1 MEEKQRKRRDFRQN
15 VAIALLSVSAVI
27 LFAQT
32 QLYNLGVDIGSSY
45 FDRLTGV
52 PVQTDSTAGGQLS
65 DLAAPVRVAVTGTYG
80 RYANVTLTT
89 ADQELF
95 APLSTLLC
103 GILGS
108 AQAYTAC
115 GSQEFL
121 NALSG
126 PSVYYD
132 FLSPLPLSVIAGF
145 VDAEWDV
152 ELSARRLV
160 LSAQGDSVALY
171 LLDDIG
177 RYLRCATAVS
187 AAELEE
193 AVSHYELGNDMF
205 AFDGAENN
213 SRYQEISPLSLLP
226 AELPALP
233 CLTVD
238 SALSDTAWL
247 LNALG
252 FNPNTQN
259 RYQESSGTEVIMEG
273 ERALYIRPDNSIYYQ
288 SGGEPFLTINA
299 AEEVPT
305 LREAAAGTGLL
316 LNALLSPIT
325 SDAGLYLES
334 IRQNGTVT
342 VLCFAYQ
349 VNGVPIRLSGGC
361 AAEVTLTGNA
371 VSSLFLQF
379 RQYAI
384 SGEGSLLLPLRQAV
398 AIAAKQQGAELTIGY
413 ADNGGSTISATW
425 LAD

>member
-52 PVQTDSTAGGQLS
+52 PVQTDSAAGGQLS

-95 APLSTLLC
+95 SPLSTLLC

-108 AQAYTAC
+108 AQTYTTC
-115 GSQEFL
+115 GGQEFL
-121 NALSG
+121 DALSG

-160 LSAQGDSVALY
+160 VSAQGDSVVLY
-171 LLDDIG
+171 LLDDAG

-205 AFDGAENN
+205 AFDGAESN
-213 SRYQEISPLSLLP
+213 SHYQEISPLSLLP

-238 SALSDTAWL
+238 SSLSDTTWL

-288 SGGEPFLTINA
+288 SGGEPFLTISA

-334 IRQNGTVT
+334 IRQNGAVT

-349 VNGVPIRLSGGC
+349 VSGVPIRLSGGC

-371 VSSLFLQF
+371 VSALSLRF

-384 SGEGSLLLPLRQAV
+384 AGEDSLLLPLRQAV

>member
-1 MEEKQRKRRDFRQN
+1 MEAKQRKRRDFWQN
-15 VAIALLSVSAVI
+15 VTIALLSVSAVI

-45 FDRLTGV
+45 FDRLTGT
-52 PVQTDSTAGGQLS
+52 PVQTDSTSTGQLS

-89 ADQELF
+89 ADKEVF
-95 APLSTLLC
+95 SPLSTLLC

-108 AQAYTAC
+108 AQTYTTC

-121 NALSG
+121 DALSG

-132 FLSPLPLSVIAGF
+132 FLSPLPLSVIAGL

-152 ELSARRLV
+152 DLSARWLV
-160 LSAQGDSVALY
+160 VSGQEDKVLLY
-171 LLDDIG
+171 LLDDAG
-177 RYLRCATAVS
+177 RYLRCTTAVS
-187 AAELEE
+187 TSDLDE
-193 AVSHYELGNDMF
+193 AVSHYELGNDIF
-205 AFDGAENN
+205 AFDMAQAD
-213 SRYQEISPLSLLP
+213 SHYQDIAPCSLLP

-233 CLTVD
+233 CL
-238 SALSDTAWL
+238 SAGTPLSDTSWL

-252 FNPNTQN
+252 FNPNTKN
-259 RYQESSGTEVIMEG
+259 RYTESSGTEVIMEG
-273 ERALYIRPDNSIYYQ
+273 ERALYIRPDGSIYYQ
-288 SGGEPFLTINA
+288 SGGEPFLTITA

-316 LNALLSPIT
+316 LNALLAPVS

-334 IRQNGTVT
+334 IRQNGSST

-349 VNGVPIRLSGGC
+349 VNGVPIRLSSGF
-361 AAEVTLTGNA
+361 AAEVTLTGNS
-371 VSSLFLQF
+371 VSTLSLRF
-379 RQYAI
+379 RQYTATN
-384 SGEGSLLLPLRQAV
+384 ENSLLLPLRQAA
-398 AIAAKQQGAELTIGY
+398 AIAARQKGAELTIGY
-413 ADNGGSTISATW
+413 ADNGGSTISANW